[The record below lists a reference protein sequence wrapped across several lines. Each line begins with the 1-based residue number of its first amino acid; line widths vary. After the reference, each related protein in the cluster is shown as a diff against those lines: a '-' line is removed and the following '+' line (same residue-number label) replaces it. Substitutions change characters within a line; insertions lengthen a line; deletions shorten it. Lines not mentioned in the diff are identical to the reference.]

1 MDDCIRVTGA
11 RLHNLRNVT
20 LTIPKNRLVVLTG
33 LSGSGKSTLAFDTLH
48 REGQRQYME
57 SLGMVTPFVSKPAVD
72 SITGLSPSISV
83 DQHLTNRSPRSTVG
97 TVTEVFTYLR
107 LLWVRMGCRTCPG
120 CGKRVPPSYEAPRA
134 VSSEAWDDEAAE
146 GESVPCPHC
155 GATVPG
161 LVMGSFSFNKPSGA
175 CPECTGL
182 GFVLR
187 ADVRRLVDG
196 SRSVAG
202 GAVLGWHSRLTERNV
217 PILRAAAEHYGFTF
231 DADIPV
237 DELAD
242 IQRDLLLYGVESTEF
257 ARHFPEAESQAEA
270 EAESQAAGTGAGTG
284 AARVAPPPTVTAGRF
299 EGVVT
304 NLMRRYADR
313 VEDTDYREKTEKLLV
328 KGECRACEGTRLRP
342 ESRAVTVEGLTIV
355 DAARM
360 PLDELAAW
368 MGGLKDEPI
377 TAPVLD
383 DLRERVRRLVDVG
396 VGYLTLDQSTPSLS
410 AGETQRLRLAALLG
424 SGLTGVLYVLDE
436 PTIGLHPADTER
448 LVLVLRRLRDL
459 GNTVLVVEHDLDVLR
474 AADHVVDIGPGAGG
488 DGGRIVAQGTPEEV
502 AASEGSVTGAYLAGR
517 APTPARA
524 REASLDGA
532 SLRACVMSPAGR
544 ATPGTHARRVAETPT
559 WLRHEGA
566 PAPCDRTHQTPRADP
581 AGDMTQALTIRGAR
595 AHNLKDLTVR
605 IPLGRLVTVTGP
617 SGCGKSS
624 LVLDILG
631 RAGRRRFHGA
641 GEAAAEHDGIDGWDA
656 LDKIVTIDQQPI
668 SRLPRSNAATYS
680 DAFTPIREVYATHSQ
695 GRFTPGHFSFNVPGG
710 RCERCEGA
718 GVLAV
723 SMHFLP
729 AVEVRCPGC
738 RGRRFRSEVL
748 GVRFQGHDIAE
759 VLEATVD
766 EALTVFADV
775 PSVAGRL
782 RRMSDV
788 GLGYLR
794 LGQPATTLSGGEAQR
809 VKLAKEL
816 SRRATGRTLY
826 LLDEPTTGLHPADTA
841 RLLAVL
847 RRLVDAGNTVLTIE
861 HNLDVVRASDWLI
874 DLGPTGGRA
883 GGELVAEGTP
893 ESVARVAGSRT
904 GRFLR

>member
-1 MDDCIRVTGA
+1 MDDCIRVKGA

-107 LLWVRMGCRTCPG
+107 LLWARMGCRTCPG
-120 CGKRVPPSYEAPRA
+120 CGKRVPPSYESPRA
-134 VSSEAWDDEAAE
+134 VSSETWDDEAAE

-161 LVMGSFSFNKPSGA
+161 LVMGSFSFNKPAGA

-202 GAVLGWHSRLTERNV
+202 GAVLGWHPRLTERNV

-231 DADIPV
+231 DVDIPV
-237 DELAD
+237 DELTD
-242 IQRDLLLYGVESTEF
+242 IQRDLLLHGVESTQF
-257 ARHFPEAESQAEA
+257 ARHFPET
-270 EAESQAAGTGAGTG
+270 AAGAG
-284 AARVAPPPTVTAGRF
+284 AAAAVRVEPPATVAAGRF

-342 ESRAVTVEGLTIV
+342 ESRAVTVDGLTIV

-360 PLDELAAW
+360 PLEELAAW
-368 MGGLKDEPI
+368 TGGLKAEPV

-396 VGYLTLDQSTPSLS
+396 AGYLTLDQSTPSLS

-448 LVLVLRRLRDL
+448 LVQVLRRLRDL

-488 DGGRIVAQGTPEEV
+488 DGGRIVAQGTPEEI

-517 APTPARA
+517 APTPPRA
-524 REASLDGA
+524 RETALGGTSLT
-532 SLRACVMSPAGR
+532 V
-544 ATPGTHARRVAETPT
+544 
-559 WLRHEGA
+559 
-566 PAPCDRTHQTPRADP
+566 
-581 AGDMTQALTIRGAR
+581 RGAR
-595 AHNLKDLTVR
+595 GHNLKDLTVR

-617 SGCGKSS
+617 SGSGKSS

-631 RAGRRRFHGA
+631 RAGRRRFRGA
-641 GEAAAEHDGIDGWDA
+641 GGSGEVPAEHDGIDGWEG

-680 DAFTPIREVYATHSQ
+680 DAFTPIREVYAAHSQ

-748 GVRFQGHDIAE
+748 GVRFEGYDIAE

-775 PSVAGRL
+775 PSVAARL

-809 VKLAKEL
+809 IKLAKEL

-874 DLGPTGGRA
+874 DLGPAGGRA

-893 ESVARVAGSRT
+893 ESVARVEGSRT
-904 GRFLR
+904 GRFL